1 MTTAFKLSISTTKL
15 TEVVCNK
22 TCGKKMHVNFT
33 YLTEVEFCRLVAL
46 DLPMHTL
53 SGHIHHDA
61 KLPEQMYSV
70 QQVLKYMLHQV
81 QLDLQET
88 LKLLATDLLRL
99 GAIWKLSAPNDGGMI
114 SKLKQQ

>member
-1 MTTAFKLSISTTKL
+1 
-15 TEVVCNK
+15 
-22 TCGKKMHVNFT
+22 
-33 YLTEVEFCRLVAL
+33 
-46 DLPMHTL
+46 
-53 SGHIHHDA
+53 
-61 KLPEQMYSV
+61 
-70 QQVLKYMLHQV
+70 MLHQV